1 MEGTRYMI
9 CLIDFG
15 DRIVSQTSQAG
26 LIKKESCL
34 TWLRRR
40 ERNAANGIVSKERVV
55 CETQVMFFLFI
66 SLDRKNS
73 LIRRII

>member
-26 LIKKESCL
+26 LIKKEPCL
-34 TWLRRR
+34 T
-40 ERNAANGIVSKERVV
+40 
-55 CETQVMFFLFI
+55 
-66 SLDRKNS
+66 
-73 LIRRII
+73 